1 MIDLHAHLLPGVDDG
16 PSTWQEA
23 LEMLRIAQEDGVK
36 TLVATSHQEGLDG
49 YHNTDAE
56 LTRSTEEL
64 QRRAQ
69 ESGMAVTLL
78 PGGEVRAS
86 PDLVARLERK
96 EALTLA
102 DGGRYLLLEFPASE
116 VPLYT
121 NQLLFELQVHGITPI
136 IAHPERNA
144 GFAERPEALVPLVE
158 AGALVQLTAASL
170 SSRVSVET
178 RTLAVLFLTHNLAH
192 VLASDAH
199 SATRRPPVLAR
210 YVSRVAAIVGEERAL
225 SLVKGTPERIVRGEP
240 VVAPPT
246 VPISGK
252 SRGQALKLAR
262 ALSRKKMEASRR
274 LRWFRFGRR

>member
-1 MIDLHAHLLPGVDDG
+1 VIDLHAHLLPGVDDG

-144 GFAERPEALVPLVE
+144 GFAERPEALVSLVE

>member
-1 MIDLHAHLLPGVDDG
+1 VIDLHAHLLPGVDDG

>member
-225 SLVKGTPERIVRGEP
+225 SLVKGTPERIVRGES

>member
-144 GFAERPEALVPLVE
+144 GFAERPEALVSLVE

>member
-1 MIDLHAHLLPGVDDG
+1 VIDLHAHLLPGVDDG

-144 GFAERPEALVPLVE
+144 GFAERPEALVSLVE

-199 SATRRPPVLAR
+199 SVTRRPPVLAR

>member
-144 GFAERPEALVPLVE
+144 GFAERPEALVSLVE

-199 SATRRPPVLAR
+199 SVTRRPPVLAR